1 MVKSVVETSPIP
13 IDMLEID
20 SVDLDMEDNR
30 RAHHT
35 LDYEYPGLV
44 VRRGQTFN
52 INLTTTK
59 PLPRGMLVRL
69 CRMLKE
75 PKLK

>member
-1 MVKSVVETSPIP
+1 MVKSTTETSPIP

-20 SVDLDMEDNR
+20 SVDLDIVDNR

-35 LDYEYPGLV
+35 LDYEYAGLV
-44 VRRGQTFN
+44 VRRGQAFT

-59 PLPRGMLVRL
+59 PLPEGMCSAWRENNERIMIL
-69 CRMLKE
+69 
-75 PKLK
+75 